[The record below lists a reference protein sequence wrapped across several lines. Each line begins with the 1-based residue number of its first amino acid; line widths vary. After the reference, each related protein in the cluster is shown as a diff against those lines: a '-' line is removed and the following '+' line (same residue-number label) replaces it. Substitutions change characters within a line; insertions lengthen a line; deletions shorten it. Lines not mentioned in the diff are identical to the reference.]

1 MDILLKESDIRRN
14 SEIEATQL
22 YSDMLK
28 HVDASYHIL
37 AKRRVNG
44 NNFAWKIPT
53 EPGVSW
59 HKLGDANDIEKD
71 IICDIIKSCKKEF
84 KKISKQLSDNIINS
98 IFATPNDNEYIF
110 YSVNGESSKIRIII
124 TAWGYSFPA
133 KTRGKSISLSEQVK
147 PALQHVIVTFKEE
160 GKPVNDLDFNIITP
174 NGLTKHF
181 KTNELGQKDLLNN
194 KIGSI
199 IKLEVPTYNVNFEL
213 EVIKGTTEYLFN
225 IESIITEHKSELKNE
240 NDIMQQVVIKLLQ
253 QGMPLK
259 RYNFHVEYEN
269 GKDNH
274 FLTNEEG
281 KSDISNHKV
290 GTKLK
295 IWINNN
301 GSCYDL
307 LVKEGV
313 KEYVFNIEPVVDV
326 PKLKMQEVEVVILQN
341 GIPVI
346 NLPFTIIYDNKSS
359 HNHITDNNGRSKLLS
374 QDVGALIHI
383 DVPDYNE
390 NFKFEVKDGIK
401 EYTFELKPKIVNKE
415 QNVIAVFL
423 QNGNAINLLD
433 VIVRKTDGS
442 PTKYTTNE
450 HGQILL
456 SNQKVDTSLIL
467 EVTKFDTSH
476 NLIVQEGV
484 EEYIFNLEQIPSSLE
499 KNKSRWWLNLL
510 EILILIIS
518 AILFYLVWPYVWDF
532 ANTIV
537 NSIV

>member
-1 MDILLKESDIRRN
+1 MDVQLKESDIRRN
-14 SEIEATQL
+14 SEIEATQF

-28 HVDASYHIL
+28 YVDASFHIL
-37 AKRRVNG
+37 AKRRVNS
-44 NNFAWKIPT
+44 NNFAWEIPT

-71 IICDIIKSCKKEF
+71 IIYDIIKSCKKEF
-84 KKISKQLSDNIINS
+84 KKISEQLSDNIINS

-110 YSVNGESSKIRIII
+110 YSVHGESSKIRVII

-147 PALQHVIVTFKEE
+147 PALQHVIVTFTKD

-181 KTNELGQKDLLNN
+181 TTNEFGHKDLLNN

-199 IKLEVPTYNVNFEL
+199 IKIEVPTYNVNFEL

-259 RYNFHVEYEN
+259 QYNFHVEYEN
-269 GKDNH
+269 GKDDH
-274 FLTNEEG
+274 FLTDEEG
-281 KSDISNHKV
+281 ISDISNHKV

-295 IWINNN
+295 IWINKND
-301 GSCYDL
+301 SCYDL

-341 GIPVI
+341 GVPVI

-374 QDVGALIHI
+374 QDIGTLIHI
-383 DVPDYNE
+383 NIPDYNE
-390 NFKFEVKDGIK
+390 NFEFEVKDGVK
-401 EYTFELKPKIVNKE
+401 EYTFELSPKVVTKE
-415 QNVIAVFL
+415 QNVVALFL
-423 QNGNAINLLD
+423 QDGKAINQLD
-433 VIVRKTDGS
+433 VIVHKTDGS
-442 PTKYTTNE
+442 STKYITNIK
-450 HGQILL
+450 GQILL
-456 SNQKVDTSLIL
+456 SNQKVNTSLVL
-467 EVTKFDTSH
+467 EVVKFSK
-476 NLIVQEGV
+476 NFELIVQEGI
-484 EEYIFNLEQIPSSLE
+484 EEYIFNLIQASLPA
-499 KNKSRWWLNLL
+499 KKKSWWWFNLL
-510 EILILIIS
+510 EILVLIVS
-518 AILFYLVWPYVWDF
+518 AILFYLAWPYVWNF

-537 NSIV
+537 NTIV